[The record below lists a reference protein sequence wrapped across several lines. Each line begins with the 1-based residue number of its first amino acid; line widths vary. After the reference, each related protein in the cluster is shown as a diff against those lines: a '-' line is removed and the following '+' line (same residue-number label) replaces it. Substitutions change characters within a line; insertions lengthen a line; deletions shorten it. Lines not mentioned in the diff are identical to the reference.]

1 MKTAHPNDGQL
12 EQYRKQRLT
21 PEQKQVIAA
30 HAESCLLCS
39 RRIED
44 MERLELLLDSAAAD
58 ALSGEFTPRLMEK
71 LSAQQQMPVQP
82 KPVLSRKRRMA
93 LRSELVNILVAASAT
108 YLFVASGAFK
118 VVVALDQAS
127 LEIHVFSRL
136 GAALQVV
143 GQWIG
148 SFN

>member
-1 MKTAHPNDGQL
+1 
-12 EQYRKQRLT
+12 
-21 PEQKQVIAA
+21 
-30 HAESCLLCS
+30 
-39 RRIED
+39 

-93 LRSELVNILVAASAT
+93 LRPELVNILVAASAT

-136 GAALQVV
+136 GAAFQVV